1 LGFLGGW
8 PFRCETSVFSCWIS
22 LDFLGFSRPN
32 LDHQGVTRI
41 FRKKEILAPFSPAE
55 ALEGSPGPLGIH
67 TRRIAHAASLT
78 RFPIFRNKFCTAG
91 FPVSTARATG
101 GSARERSEGRPA
113 ILSGVLTC
121 FPPQRSKPARFAVL
135 EATSV
140 LGCGL
145 VLVLGS
151 LVEREEVVV
160 G

>member
-1 LGFLGGW
+1 
-8 PFRCETSVFSCWIS
+8 

-32 LDHQGVTRI
+32 LDLSRGYEDLSQE
-41 FRKKEILAPFSPAE
+41 EILAPFSPAE

-78 RFPIFRNKFCTAG
+78 RFPIFGNKFCTAG

-121 FPPQRSKPARFAVL
+121 FPPQRSKQAHFAVL

-151 LVEREEVVV
+151 LMEREKVVV